1 MLYVSRL
8 GIAFCMEEY
17 INPTTIKFQDICFEE
32 FFKGNITI
40 LRGKYGPTWSQSSPQ
55 IVNGG

>member
-8 GIAFCMEEY
+8 GVAFCMEEY

-32 FFKGNITI
+32 FFKGTI
-40 LRGKYGPTWSQSSPQ
+40 AIMREKSGSTWSQSNPQ
-55 IVNGG
+55 IL

>member
-17 INPTTIKFQDICFEE
+17 IDPTTIKFHHICYRECF
-32 FFKGNITI
+32 
-40 LRGKYGPTWSQSSPQ
+40 RG
-55 IVNGG
+55 IVTNKKEIWFNLKSE